1 MVSRGEPMRV
11 IARVTAVRIEESWE
25 IPGSRVRCVARL
37 TRPLSTE
44 EIRRLEESK
53 VFRVDG
59 NAVTYGCRPQDS
71 EDLAARLQVEL
82 GRAARAGLEPSTG
95 RRRFPVP
102 AGSF

>member
-1 MVSRGEPMRV
+1 MRV

-59 NAVTYGCRPQDS
+59 AVVTYGCRPQDS
-71 EDLAARLQVEL
+71 EELAARLQNEL
-82 GRAARAGLEPSTG
+82 GRAARVGLKPSTG